1 MHFENELNFD
11 RQMRVLSAK
20 SGFLETSPNGLIR
33 FSATHPSGA
42 GFRPSLGMTA
52 RGKYK
57 NSGNEAKNWLKTKD
71 ITFLSA
77 ANYA

>member
-1 MHFENELNFD
+1 
-11 RQMRVLSAK
+11 MRALSAK
-20 SGFLETSPNGLIR
+20 SGFLETSPNGLVG

-42 GFRPSLGMTA
+42 GFRSSLGMTA

-71 ITFLSA
+71 IIFLNA
-77 ANYA
+77 ANYARFARQSGQIAA